1 MEDVM
6 FFLFLRL
13 LLLLFDGIVELVLII
28 LLPILILIIIALLYI
43 LIIIITIAL
52 LYITITLLNITI
64 PFASLWYNF
73 LVVKVTEWLFVNCI
87 SFGLV
92 VLILLYLVSFLDFL

>member
-1 MEDVM
+1 MEDVV

-43 LIIIITIAL
+43 LIIIITIA
-52 LYITITLLNITI
+52 LLNITI